1 MSRRIRPNKAE
12 RAKLKA
18 LTGRTN
24 LYESAQLASIRTDGT
39 RYDATTETE
48 RENWFVTAKST
59 HRTKYGWH
67 YTRRMLNRAKDQHPT
82 GCHIETPT
90 TPTESR
96 HEGTQLPELPRRD
109 LPTATTFN
117 TDGNSEPRYKVRSH
131 QIDAKPTRT
140 KRVLN
145 VCDHCRIINT
155 RTEPRKRLYRIVC
168 DHRPITK

>member
-24 LYESAQLASIRTDGT
+24 LYESDNLASIRTDGT

-59 HRTKYGWH
+59 HRTMYGWH